1 MQQTR
6 NITTTLKTPFA
17 CAAPRRPSARTIT
30 MHNMR
35 SAVRFRSELSP
46 HHPQLCGRRKRPP
59 CSETRPRHRD
69 PVSVTSIAGAHVIN
83 PPNSLFFATTPSPLT
98 IVQAAIK
105 NNPSHASIVS
115 RGSATDAPPS
125 HLQDWPA
132 VRSAQPVVRRT
143 ACGFQTAGYSDSRSS
158 PLP

>member
-1 MQQTR
+1 
-6 NITTTLKTPFA
+6 
-17 CAAPRRPSARTIT
+17 
-30 MHNMR
+30 
-35 SAVRFRSELSP
+35 
-46 HHPQLCGRRKRPP
+46 
-59 CSETRPRHRD
+59 
-69 PVSVTSIAGAHVIN
+69 VTN
-83 PPNSLFFATTPSPLT
+83 PLNSLFFATTPSPLA

-115 RGSATDAPPS
+115 RGSATGAPPS